1 MSLRYVTRKLESQS
15 LKERGDGE
23 GVKEELPIYQVR
35 SNICFWFERKIW
47 LCQGLVSNNQIR
59 MSWLKKKIALT
70 QAHWRHKEKIDSHL
84 TRLLMQRTNI

>member
-1 MSLRYVTRKLESQS
+1 M
-15 LKERGDGE
+15 KERGDGE

-70 QAHWRHKEKIDSHL
+70 QAHWRHKEKNGL
-84 TRLLMQRTNI
+84 PLNVFVNATNKYLIINY